1 MTTEYDNHTCQGPP
15 PYPGLQQS
23 FDPAASPSTVNDPV
37 INIISRTLAP
47 NERIIVCGSCW
58 QYINIRP
65 SAKKGNNDNI
75 SQEPV
80 SFPDPQ
86 QLSDTYQPQV
96 EVPHGL
102 TEIPTINI
110 ISNTLGP
117 NSQIIV
123 CYTCSEH
130 KITRFERKHFTR
142 TSYFIGSEEANE
154 YYKYSSQHQLPPY
167 PGLQQPSDQLNS
179 QSQVKVQPGLT
190 GSNVININSNT
201 LQPNAQIIVKR
212 KGTKNLRTSFL
223 FGSKMETKSSATSLP
238 QVKSL
243 HGLTGVPV
251 INIISNTLGPNSK
264 ITVGCLCREHISTR
278 VESNPSVRIV
288 SGLLGSKLSNDS
300 YNDPY
305 QKLTEKPIVNIHS
318 NTMGP
323 NSQIKVCG
331 YNGIHIIQVDGNPSK
346 TTYFFAIFSCLIGC
360 WSCACYRNNSEP
372 YCS

>member
-1 MTTEYDNHTCQGPP
+1 MSKMTTEYNNHSPREPP
-15 PYPGLQQS
+15 PHPGLQQS
-23 FDPAASPSTVNDPV
+23 FDPAASQTTVNEPV
-37 INIISRTLAP
+37 INIIGRTLAP

-65 SAKKGNNDNI
+65 SAKKGNNSNL
-75 SQEPV
+75 SQE
-80 SFPDPQ
+80 SYPDPQ
-86 QLSDTYQPQV
+86 QPSDPGQPQV
-96 EVPHGL
+96 KVPHGL

-110 ISNTLGP
+110 NSNTLGS

-130 KITRFERKHFTR
+130 KSRRFETKNFTR
-142 TSYFIGSEEANE
+142 TSCFIGSEKATE
-154 YYKYSSQHQLPPY
+154 YYNYSSQHQLPPY
-167 PGLQQPSDQLNS
+167 PSLQLPSDQLNS

-190 GSNVININSNT
+190 GGNVITINSNT
-201 LQPNAQIIVKR
+201 LQPDAQIIVKR
-212 KGTKNLRTSFL
+212 KGTVRTSFL

-238 QVKSL
+238 QVKSP
-243 HGLTGVPV
+243 HGLNGVPV
-251 INIISNTLGPNSK
+251 INIISNTLGTNCK
-264 ITVGCLCREHISTR
+264 ITVGCLCLEHISTR
-278 VESNPSVRIV
+278 VDSKPSVRIV
-288 SGLLGSKLSNDS
+288 SGLLGSKMSNDS
-300 YNDPY
+300 YNNPY

-331 YNGIHIIQVDGNPSK
+331 YNGIHIIQVDGKPSK

-360 WSCACYRNNSEP
+360 WSCACYRNNSEQ